1 MAILTSLINW
11 LSTKRINQ
19 IDHFRKYPV
28 ETQHET
34 IFKLLAKAAATE
46 WGIKHKYYSIT
57 TIREYQDRIPVQ
69 TYENIIPYVDRLRK
83 GESDLLWPGEIKW
96 FAKSSGTTS
105 ARSKFIPMSSEALE
119 DCHYRAGKDVLL
131 LYSLLNPETG
141 IFSGKSLTLG
151 GSHKIDQFSNDSL
164 YGDLSAILI

>member
-28 ETQHET
+28 ETQQET
-34 IFKLLAKAAATE
+34 IFKLLAKAASTE
-46 WGIKHKYYSIT
+46 WGQKNKYSTITSIK
-57 TIREYQDRIPVQ
+57 EYQNRIPVQ
-69 TYENIIPYVDRLRK
+69 TYEDIIPYVERLRK

-105 ARSKFIPMSSEALE
+105 TKSKCS
-119 DCHYRAGKDVLL
+119 
-131 LYSLLNPETG
+131 
-141 IFSGKSLTLG
+141 
-151 GSHKIDQFSNDSL
+151 
-164 YGDLSAILI
+164 